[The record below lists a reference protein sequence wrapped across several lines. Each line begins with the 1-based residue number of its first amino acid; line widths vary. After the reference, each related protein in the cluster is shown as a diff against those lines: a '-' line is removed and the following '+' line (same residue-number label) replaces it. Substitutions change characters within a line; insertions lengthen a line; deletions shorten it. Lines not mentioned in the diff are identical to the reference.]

1 MSHPVQLDRVSG
13 ARLCDDDD
21 GEPWP
26 FVARFQNT
34 CAPRHFFGTGNLS
47 DTPPAFLVLDVMTQN
62 EIPHMY
68 KCTCIA
74 LFSTHHF
81 GGDGMSVRTC
91 LVLVLPCGQSC
102 NCSAFA
108 YALCHKKN
116 KKNANNRAGD
126 KVGAME
132 NELIDDDYIRK
143 IGRISQMT
151 AIHRIETWASWR
163 AKALTFTGFGSL
175 SGRTNMSKAI
185 AFFFGGMQGEWLSQ

>member
-34 CAPRHFFGTGNLS
+34 CAPRHFFGTDNLS

-91 LVLVLPCGQSC
+91 LVLVLPCGQSPATEAHLHTRC
-102 NCSAFA
+102 AT
-108 YALCHKKN
+108 K
-116 KKNANNRAGD
+116 RT
-126 KVGAME
+126 
-132 NELIDDDYIRK
+132 
-143 IGRISQMT
+143 RIMQIIVQVT
-151 AIHRIETWASWR
+151 RWAPWR
-163 AKALTFTGFGSL
+163 
-175 SGRTNMSKAI
+175 MS
-185 AFFFGGMQGEWLSQ
+185 